1 MPVEERKPKY
11 NQGDILGY
19 RDCFYVITEVGGDHY
34 AGYIAGKGL
43 AVDVGTRF
51 VNKIIDIDDEVRIR
65 LVARGQ

>member
-1 MPVEERKPKY
+1 MKEQKPKY

-19 RDCFYVITEVGGDHY
+19 RACFYVITEVEGDHY
-34 AGYIAGKGL
+34 AGHIAGKGL

-51 VNKIIDIDDEVRIR
+51 VNKIIDIDDEARIR